1 MRKALMKKRSLV
13 KAKQHFID
21 EVKQLESSK
30 YAQTLVPAMK
40 LGEHATTP
48 ENFIVDP
55 IYTSH
60 PMKQQLAEV
69 RGKVLKDE
77 AYEYHT
83 VLYKQLL
90 ETVVPLR
97 HKYRFV
103 KDIESQKQIA
113 KVEYDAW
120 DNYLEQ
126 RKAHIADLP
135 R

>member
-1 MRKALMKKRSLV
+1 M
-13 KAKQHFID
+13 
-21 EVKQLESSK
+21 
-30 YAQTLVPAMK
+30 
-40 LGEHATTP
+40 
-48 ENFIVDP
+48 
-55 IYTSH
+55 
-60 PMKQQLAEV
+60 
-69 RGKVLKDE
+69 
-77 AYEYHT
+77 
-83 VLYKQLL
+83 LYKQLL

-135 R
+135 W